1 MKPPTQRGNLFAGT
15 NTQASGEDFLTLLET
30 AGARVERI
38 VSRSHSSPPGFWYDQ
53 DEDEWVML
61 VRGTAALEFDGGEIV
76 AIALP
81 APARMPSGW
90 PCTSSKNRVHR
101 SSSMSDSTIGSGCED
116 QSILGNA
123 LGLPS
128 RL

>member
-76 AIALP
+76 AMQQGDYLLIRRHERHRV
-81 APARMPSGW
+81 AR
-90 PCTSSKNRVHR
+90 TSEDAVWLAVHVK
-101 SSSMSDSTIGSGCED
+101 
-116 QSILGNA
+116 
-123 LGLPS
+123 
-128 RL
+128 